1 MARNL
6 VEQPFNQDLKYI
18 EWYGLSTET
27 KPTIGIVT
35 GSFAYETDTGDAYF
49 FEETTGTWTKAGGE

>member
-27 KPTIGIVT
+27 KPTTGIVT